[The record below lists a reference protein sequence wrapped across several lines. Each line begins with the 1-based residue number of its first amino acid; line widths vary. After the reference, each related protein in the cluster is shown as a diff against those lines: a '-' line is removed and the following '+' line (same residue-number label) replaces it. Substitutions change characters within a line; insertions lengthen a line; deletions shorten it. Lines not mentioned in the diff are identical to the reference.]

1 MSSLLTI
8 GDDTRNAIRKFR
20 LSTNRINKP
29 EHIILKISED
39 QELLID
45 DLENNE
51 EESDDGWSDSD
62 DEDEAEDIK
71 QIRKQLPSNQ
81 PRYIVLA
88 YPYKNKIPLIM
99 IYYKPDTCRD
109 EETRML
115 YVNGLEFIS
124 KNNLISPN
132 KILDL
137 VDKDDLKKEFIESEL

>member
-8 GDDTRNAIRKFR
+8 GDEAKNAIKKFR
-20 LSTNRINKP
+20 LTTNRIDKP
-29 EHIILKISED
+29 EHIILKINGE

-45 DLENNE
+45 DEENND

-62 DEDEAEDIK
+62 DEDELDDIK

-81 PRYIVLA
+81 PRYVVLA
-88 YPYKNKIPLIM
+88 YPYKNKIPLIL

-124 KNNLISPN
+124 RNNLVSPN

-137 VDKDDLKKEFIESEL
+137 VDKDELKKEFIEQEL

>member
-8 GDDTRNAIRKFR
+8 GDETRNVIRKFR
-20 LSTNRINKP
+20 LTTNRINKP
-29 EHIILKISED
+29 EHIILKISEG

-45 DLENNE
+45 DLENAE

-62 DEDEAEDIK
+62 DEDEVEDIK

-137 VDKDDLKKEFIESEL
+137 VDKDDLKKEFIEAEL

>member
-8 GDDTRNAIRKFR
+8 GEETRNAIRKFR
-20 LSTNRINKP
+20 LTTNRIDKP

-45 DLENNE
+45 DLENVE

-62 DEDEAEDIK
+62 DEEEEEIK

-137 VDKDDLKKEFIESEL
+137 VDKDDLKKEFIEAEL

>member
-8 GDDTRNAIRKFR
+8 GEETRNAIRKFR
-20 LSTNRINKP
+20 LTTNRIDKP

-45 DLENNE
+45 DLENVE

-62 DEDEAEDIK
+62 DEDEVEDIK

-137 VDKDDLKKEFIESEL
+137 VDKDDLKKEFIEAEL